1 MTVQDILDQV
11 GDYSGNYH
19 TGTED
24 PNAKIRA
31 VNRSIEYMK
40 RRLGLPSDETIQSF
54 YFSADQIFYPV
65 NSDFDE
71 SIQLLYNDYSL
82 NTTDREWNFYSYPE
96 VLKISGQP
104 RNPRYSFTTING
116 LKQLVMLGSNVRK
129 GNVLFPFDSIDGWTA
144 EDDASNLTV
153 DTIQKYNGSASL
165 AFDISNSSGTATLQK
180 TGLSLDL
187 KDLFENHGRIKY
199 WAWMTD
205 NNIDDIT
212 LKLMTDA
219 TNYYSITAS
228 LADDGTAFSENEWFK
243 VGFVLVS

>member
-1 MTVQDILDQV
+1 MTVQDILDSL
-11 GDYSGNYH
+11 GDYVGNYH

-54 YFSADQIFYPV
+54 YFSVDQIFYPV
-65 NSDFDE
+65 NSAFDE

-116 LKQLVMLGSNVRK
+116 LKQ
-129 GNVLFPFDSIDGWTA
+129 
-144 EDDASNLTV
+144 
-153 DTIQKYNGSASL
+153 
-165 AFDISNSSGTATLQK
+165 
-180 TGLSLDL
+180 
-187 KDLFENHGRIKY
+187 
-199 WAWMTD
+199 
-205 NNIDDIT
+205 
-212 LKLMTDA
+212 
-219 TNYYSITAS
+219 
-228 LADDGTAFSENEWFK
+228 
-243 VGFVLVS
+243 